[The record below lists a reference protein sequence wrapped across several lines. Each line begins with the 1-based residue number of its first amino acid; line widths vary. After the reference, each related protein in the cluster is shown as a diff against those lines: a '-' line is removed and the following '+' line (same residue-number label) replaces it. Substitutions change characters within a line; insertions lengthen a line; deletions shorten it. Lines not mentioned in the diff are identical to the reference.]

1 MDYDL
6 IIIGGGPAGLS
17 AALYASR
24 RSLKTL
30 VLAKSIGGQATYAP
44 EIENYPGIV
53 KISGGQFS
61 GVLYSQVRKFGAEI
75 KNQEVSEIKE
85 DSTGFLVSTKSD
97 QYHADALIL
106 AFGKTPRDL
115 SVPGEDKLKGHGVSY
130 CATCDSLFFKDKIVA
145 VIGGGNSAI
154 ESAILLAKTSKKVY
168 LIHRRQ
174 QFTAESVILDQI
186 KADPKIEIITD
197 MVVKEIVGDSQVTGI
212 SLENIVSHKQSLIEL
227 QGIFVEIG
235 FVVQADFVKKFV
247 DLDEKD
253 QVIIDAENRT
263 KTAGVF
269 AAGDATIIKHKQIVI
284 AAGEGAKAA
293 LSAYEFL
300 SLKAGKKPIY
310 KYE

>member
-1 MDYDL
+1 MNYDL

-44 EIENYPGIV
+44 EIENYPGIA

-61 GVLYSQVRKFGAEI
+61 GILYSQVSKFGAEI
-75 KNQEVSEIKE
+75 KNQEVSEIKKN
-85 DSTGFLVSTKSD
+85 STGFLVSTKSD
-97 QYHADALIL
+97 QYQASSLIL

-115 SVPGEDKLKGHGVSY
+115 SVPGEDKFKGHGVSY
-130 CATCDSLFFKDKIVA
+130 CATCDSLFFKNKTVA

-174 QFTAESVILDQI
+174 QFTAESVILNQI

-197 MVVKEIVGDSQVTGI
+197 MVVREVIGNDQVTGVI
-212 SLENIVSHKQSLIEL
+212 LDNTANHQSSRLEL
-227 QGIFVEIG
+227 QGVFVEIG
-235 FVVQADFVKKFV
+235 FVVQADFVKKLV
-247 DLDEKD
+247 DLDEKN
-253 QVIIDAENRT
+253 QIIIDSENRT
-263 KTAGVF
+263 KTTGVF
-269 AAGDATIIKHKQIVI
+269 AAGDATTVKHKQIVI